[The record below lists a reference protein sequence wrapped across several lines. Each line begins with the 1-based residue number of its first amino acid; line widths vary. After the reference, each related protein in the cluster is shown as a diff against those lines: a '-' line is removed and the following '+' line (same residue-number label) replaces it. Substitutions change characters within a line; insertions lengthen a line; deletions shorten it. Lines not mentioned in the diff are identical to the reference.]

1 MMTMHLAVLICFC
14 IYGTNAVK
22 HYGMIP
28 SVDMHNTVQEHAKKF
43 LENDMELVSVFM
55 TNNHHVHNG
64 SDFLSEIGEY
74 NKTVNDIF
82 ASSIHSFGESVIRAR
97 NPVNGKCEGHGN
109 IHDNLSDDQINL
121 ICGSLAGGAG
131 QAVST
136 IIEVVE
142 SKVCTEAGTGHPL
155 PSCKTIIGFIR
166 GTGQG
171 FTTIEVNQYCPAFL
185 SFFVGC
191 KGNNAKAH
199 AEDNKIEMTAFNSQ
213 KDYDC
218 DNANK
223 GQNRCV
229 ETTVG

>member
-1 MMTMHLAVLICFC
+1 MHLAALICFC
-14 IYGTNAVK
+14 ISATNAVK

-28 SVDMHNTVQEHAKKF
+28 SVDVHNTVQEHAKKF
-43 LENDMELVSVFM
+43 LENDMELVSVF
-55 TNNHHVHNG
+55 TTDNHHVHNG
-64 SDFLSEIGEY
+64 SDFLSEIGIY

-82 ASSIHSFGESVIRAR
+82 ALSTHSSRESAIGAR
-97 NPVNGKCEGHGN
+97 NPVNGKCQGHGN
-109 IHDNLSDDQINL
+109 IHDNLSDDQIKL

-155 PSCKTIIGFIR
+155 QSYKTIVGFFK

-171 FTTIEVNQYCPAFL
+171 FTTIEVNNYCPAFL

-199 AEDNKIEMTAFNSQ
+199 AESNKIEMTVFNSQ
-213 KDYDC
+213 KDYNC
-218 DNANK
+218 DTTK
-223 GQNRCV
+223 EKCI